1 MDRMDIPLEFFLPG
15 CRIRGSEGIAIIH
28 LNGKLD
34 LGSRPD
40 IDREPGI
47 DLIIL
52 AQDKHHRPLAGA
64 KDPKKCLLIGIA
76 GAGDTGRMRMAPHA
90 CKLFRFSAQNHLVF
104 KKICHRLILHLD
116 TDTGDVLLYGDK
128 ILHIE

>member
-1 MDRMDIPLEFFLPG
+1 MDIPLEFFLPG
-15 CRIRGSEGIAIIH
+15 CRIGGSERIAIIH

-64 KDPKKCLLIGIA
+64 KDPKKRLLIGTA
-76 GAGDTGRMRMAPHA
+76 GAGDTGRMGVAPYPG
-90 CKLFRFSAQNHLVF
+90 KLLGFSAQDHLVF
-104 KKICHRLILHLD
+104 KVIRHRLILHLD
-116 TDTGDVLLYGDK
+116 TDAGDLLLYGDK

>member
-1 MDRMDIPLEFFLPG
+1 MDIPLEFFPPG
-15 CRIRGSEGIAIIH
+15 CRIGGSEGITIIH
-28 LNGKLD
+28 LDGKLD

-40 IDREPGI
+40 IDRKPGI

-64 KDPKKCLLIGIA
+64 KDPKKRLLIGIA
-76 GAGDTGRMRMAPHA
+76 GAGNPGRMRMTPHA
-90 CKLFRFSAQNHLVF
+90 CELFRFSAQNHLVF
-104 KKICHRLILHLD
+104 KVIRHRLILHLD
-116 TDTGDVLLYGDK
+116 TDAGDLLLYGDE